1 MMRFYDLDRHIIE
14 VDENMNCVCCRFL
27 DSDITEEKVA
37 AQMDVP
43 MKFVTGHSVI
53 KGL

>member
-1 MMRFYDLDRHIIE
+1 MRFFDPDHHIVE
-14 VDENMNCVCCRFL
+14 VDENMNSVCCRFL
-27 DSDITEEKVA
+27 DSDTTGEQVA